1 MKKSIILAMAATAL
15 VLGGCNKLLDKEPRD
30 KFINNPS
37 FWSNQN
43 QVENYCNSFY
53 ANFPSYGTSGT
64 YGEFYFLSLGDDQVN
79 PNFDNWSYT
88 AVPGSATDWNTPFS
102 EIRRANYLI
111 TGMTT
116 SSLSEDQRN
125 YYTAI
130 GRLNRA
136 YQYFKLVRA
145 YGDVQWLEEVPLN
158 PDPNDGLVQG
168 ARTDRDVVIDKVIE
182 DIDFAIDHLGNSNK
196 VVWGKDMALA
206 MKSDICLYEGTYCKY
221 RTAADNGKAADAS
234 RANNY
239 LNLCVNACE
248 QLMNAGYS
256 LSANYGDIYNSLNL
270 KTNSEIIFMRNYEK
284 DVLGHSTVDY
294 TTGSTAQRGL
304 SKDAFDA
311 FLFTDGK
318 PLATTSLD
326 KSDVATLDANGHYSI
341 EGPLAVRDK
350 RLGVLIDHVLA
361 FKGHGYARDAALAEM
376 TSPTGYT
383 IAKYDND
390 QMGNTNDTKNYY
402 RNQIGNGYT
411 DGPIYWLAVIYLN
424 YAEAKAELGSCTD
437 ADLNRS
443 VNLLQARAGLPALT
457 TSPAVDPANDWGI
470 SSLLWEIRRA
480 RRCELMTDKGY
491 RYWDLVRWHKLDK
504 LDTNKYPNIALG
516 ANMSAV
522 TDCEVDLKDGY
533 AIGNAATRTYDKK
546 YYFYPVP
553 SNQLSLN
560 KNCTQNPG
568 W

>member
-1 MKKSIILAMAATAL
+1 MKKSVLYLLTVGAL
-15 VLGGCNKLLDKEPRD
+15 VLTGCNDLLDKEPRD
-30 KFINNPS
+30 KFINTPA

-53 ANFPSYGTSGT
+53 GSYSGYGQSGT
-64 YGEFYFLSLGDDQVN
+64 YGEFYFTSLSDDQVN
-79 PNFDNWSYT
+79 PNFDNWDFVT
-88 AVPGSATDWNTPFS
+88 VPGTATAWSSPFT

-111 TGMTT
+111 TGMEG
-116 SSLSEDQRN
+116 SSLTDDQKA

-130 GRLNRA
+130 GRLHRA
-136 YQYFKLVRA
+136 FNYFKLVRA
-145 YGDVQWLEEVPLN
+145 YGDVQWFDQVPLN
-158 PDPNDGLVQG
+158 ADPNDELVQG
-168 ARTDRDVVIDKVIE
+168 ARTDRDEVMDNVLADL
-182 DIDFAIDHLGNSNK
+182 DFAIANLSNPNK
-196 VVWGKDMALA
+196 VVWSKDMALA

-221 RTAADNGKAADAS
+221 RTAADNGKAADS
-234 RANNY
+234 GRATRY
-239 LNLCVNACE
+239 LNECVAASE
-248 QLMNAGYS
+248 ALMNAGYT
-256 LSANYGDIYNSLNL
+256 LSANYGDIYNSTNL
-270 KTNSEIIFMRNYEK
+270 KTNSEVIFMRNYEK

-341 EGPLAVRDK
+341 EAPLAVRDK

-361 FKGHGYARDAALAEM
+361 FKGYGYARHSSLAEM

-383 IAKYDND
+383 IAKYDTD
-390 QMGNTNDTKNYY
+390 KMGDASTQNYY
-402 RNQIGNGYT
+402 RNQIGTAYT
-411 DGPIYWLAVIYLN
+411 DAPIYWLAVVYLN
-424 YAEAKAELGSCTD
+424 YAEAKAELGSISQS
-437 ADLNRS
+437 DLDNS
-443 VNLLQARAGLPALT
+443 INKLQARAGLPDLT
-457 TSPAVDPANDWGI
+457 LSPAADPANNMGV
-470 SSLLWEIRRA
+470 SSLLWELRRA

-491 RYWDLVRWHKLDK
+491 RYWDLVRWHKLDL
-504 LDTNKYPNIALG
+504 LDTNAHPNIALG

-522 TDCEVDLKDGY
+522 ANCEVDLKDGY
-533 AIGNAATRTYDKK
+533 AIGNAATRTFSSK

-553 SNQLSLN
+553 SQQISLN
-560 KNCTQNPG
+560 PNTTQNPG